1 MMLQPL
7 QAQMLA
13 PAAVLVCWSLVMLA
27 WLARARFAAMARA
40 GFDLKQARPGGRGRD
55 LEGKLPD
62 AVMWKSHNYT
72 HLMEQPTLFY
82 AAVVILALAGP
93 TPSDLALA
101 WGYAGLRIVHS
112 LYQSTINRVPVRFTI
127 FALATACLI
136 GLAVRSAIVTL
147 GAY

>member
-1 MMLQPL
+1 MLLQPL

-13 PAAVLVCWSLVMLA
+13 PAAVLVCWSLVMLM

-40 GFDLKQARPGGRGRD
+40 GFDLKQAQPGGRGRD

-136 GLAVRSAIVTL
+136 GLAARSAIVTL